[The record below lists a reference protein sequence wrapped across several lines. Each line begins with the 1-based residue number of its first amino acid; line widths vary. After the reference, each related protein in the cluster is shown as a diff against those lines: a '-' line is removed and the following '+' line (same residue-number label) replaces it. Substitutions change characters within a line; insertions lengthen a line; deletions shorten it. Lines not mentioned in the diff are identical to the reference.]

1 MKLVRN
7 LDKEGKGISKNAKQ
21 KREIPQFFSLIYYH
35 IGSLFK
41 AGLLAVAMSVPIVT
55 ADIAEVGLARVTRAA
70 ARDKHI
76 FFPSDMTDA
85 IKKNWKQALI
95 IGILDFIFIG
105 FWVADFLLAKF
116 ILGGTLSAVLY
127 GISVVGFIIFS
138 FAKFYHPFLIITFKK
153 KVGQIIKESLLLAI
167 VGIKRNIAAGL
178 SIAACYLLA
187 FIAVKNLDITGFM
200 ICVILYIVF
209 FRWFRS
215 MIIQFSIFPV
225 VEKYLF
231 DPYYSQHP
239 DEDLEKRYD
248 LGLISAD
255 EYFGEESEEEKINF
269 DLMFR

>member
-7 LDKEGKGISKNAKQ
+7 LDKEGKGISKDARQ
-21 KREIPQFFSLIYYH
+21 KREIPQFFSLVYYH
-35 IGSLFK
+35 IGTLFK
-41 AGLLAVAMSVPIVT
+41 AGLLAVAMSIPIIT
-55 ADIAEVGLARVTRAA
+55 GDIAEVGLTRVTRAA
-70 ARDKHI
+70 SRDKHT
-76 FFPSDMTDA
+76 FLPSDMTDT

-105 FWVADFLLAKF
+105 FWIVDFLFAKF
-116 ILGGTLSAVLY
+116 TGGILSSVLY
-127 GISVVGFIIFS
+127 GVSVIGFILFS

-153 KVGQIIKESLLLAI
+153 SVAQIIKESLMLAI
-167 VGIKRNIAAGL
+167 AGFKRNIAAGL
-178 SIAACYLLA
+178 SLAACYLAA
-187 FIAVKNLDITGFM
+187 FVIVKNLNITGFM

-225 VEKYLF
+225 VKRYLF
-231 DPYYSQHP
+231 DPYYNEHP

-248 LGLISAD
+248 LGLITAD
-255 EYFGEESEEEKINF
+255 EYFGEENEDEKVDF